1 MLLYLTSLFFGESK
15 VLKIVLKTL
24 NYNDFTLLLHALC

>member
-15 VLKIVLKTL
+15 VLKVVLKTL
-24 NYNDFTLLLHALC
+24 NELALLLHVLC